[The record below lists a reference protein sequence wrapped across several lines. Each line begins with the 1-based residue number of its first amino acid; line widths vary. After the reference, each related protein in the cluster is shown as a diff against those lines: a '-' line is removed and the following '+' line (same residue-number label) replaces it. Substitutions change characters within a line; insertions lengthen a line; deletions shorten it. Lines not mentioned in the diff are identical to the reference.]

1 LSIIESFTFGLRSSS
16 ARTIWPPASSRRVAT
31 SLPLAPRAN
40 AVRAPSTRTTLRRGM
55 GKPPVGAKSGSLT
68 DTDRM
73 PNDPHLLASLEQVRA
88 IIGPENPV
96 IKSKFYPALEETSTR
111 FIRHSPLLLLSTVDR
126 AGHPDVSPKGDG
138 PGFVAIEDDRT
149 LLIPER
155 KGNKLIQGL
164 QNILATGRVALVF
177 LVPGTEETLRVHGR
191 AELTADPA
199 VLARLEERGQPALLA
214 IRVHVEQAFFH
225 CAKA

>member
-1 LSIIESFTFGLRSSS
+1 
-16 ARTIWPPASSRRVAT
+16 
-31 SLPLAPRAN
+31 
-40 AVRAPSTRTTLRRGM
+40 
-55 GKPPVGAKSGSLT
+55 
-68 DTDRM
+68 M

-88 IIGPENPV
+88 IIGPENPA
-96 IKSKFYPALEETSTR
+96 IRSKFYPALEESSSEY
-111 FIRHSPLLLLSTVDR
+111 IRHSPLLLLSTVDR
-126 AGHPDVSPKGDG
+126 EGHPDVSPKGDG
-138 PGFVAIEDDRT
+138 PGFVAIEDERT

-199 VLARLEERGQPALLA
+199 VLARLTERGQPALLA
-214 IRVHVEQAFFH
+214 IRVHVEQVFFH
-225 CAKA
+225 CAKAFKRSKLWQPESWPAKLRISFGTMFAKRLGAGADVAEKIDQAIEEDYRSSL